1 MSDWHLIVAYCAWK
15 RLLPCRTS
23 HVQLHCFRASCVAR
37 HVCARCLR
45 HVPVASPSWLVPHLI
60 ISKWRRYHVITLQ
73 NVPCTVCLEFQFWF
87 RSLWHLVGIKKCG
100 LLVGSYVVLRLVCE
114 DFECLI
120 CKYSNCF
127 CVCLFQLLNHMSEI
141 DQPWVSFLF
150 FFLQF

>member
-1 MSDWHLIVAYCAWK
+1 M
-15 RLLPCRTS
+15 TS
-23 HVQLHCFRASCVAR
+23 H
-37 HVCARCLR
+37 RCLLCLKA
-45 HVPVASPSWLVPHLI
+45 VTALPNVA
-60 ISKWRRYHVITLQ
+60 
-73 NVPCTVCLEFQFWF
+73 CTVTLFQGVMCRPSRVRAMFASRACRKSIMIGTALNHQQMKKVSRDYVAERALYSMLGISIWF